1 MIPWNIQLFYN
12 HNFFPHLMGALV
24 YILHMLNVIHWF
36 CAVCTGSTEQ
46 QKQGSLVYFFMR
58 TAAKFVLN
66 DSQ

>member
-1 MIPWNIQLFYN
+1 
-12 HNFFPHLMGALV
+12 MGALV
-24 YILHMLNVIHWF
+24 YILLMLNVLHWF

-66 DSQ
+66 DSQWDKYPGTQTFDIHGKE

>member
-1 MIPWNIQLFYN
+1 MVYSVNYFIITIFS
-12 HNFFPHLMGALV
+12 PHLMGALV
-24 YILHMLNVIHWF
+24 YILLMLNVLHWF